1 VAITPTRTRTQTT
14 LTKLVKML
22 AALNGEHA
30 FCTGL
35 LDGGE
40 LDSIDLCR
48 LQSHV
53 ARLQAKREALRLTL
67 LQFDPKL
74 EVDSIGSLDTWRRR
88 FGTLNLSE
96 KTLCKRVVQDLA
108 LR

>member
-1 VAITPTRTRTQTT
+1 
-14 LTKLVKML
+14 ML